1 MSLIFWSLILVVSIK
16 YALFIMRAD
25 DEGEGGVFAM
35 LALLHKN
42 VGRSLGR
49 GLVLAGL
56 FGAALLYG
64 DGLITPVISV
74 LSALEGLE
82 VATPHA
88 KPLVLP
94 LTCVVLFLLFRAQ
107 RHGTGRI
114 GKFFGP
120 VMILWFV
127 VIAWLGLM
135 AIATRP
141 EILAAV
147 NPLHGAPIFSP
158 QWSPWIF
165 HPRRRGAVHHRM
177 RSPLSGHGAFRG
189 QSPSAFPG
197 I

>member
-1 MSLIFWSLILVVSIK
+1 M
-16 YALFIMRAD
+16 
-25 DEGEGGVFAM
+25 
-35 LALLHKN
+35 
-42 VGRSLGR
+42 GR

-56 FGAALLYG
+56 FGSALLYG

-82 VATPHA
+82 VATTQA

-94 LTCVVLFLLFRAQ
+94 LTCVVLILLFWAQ

-135 AIATRP
+135 AIATGPRSWP
-141 EILAAV
+141 RSIPCTPS
-147 NPLHGAPIFSP
+147 NFFSA
-158 QWSPWIF
+158 QWPAWIF
-165 HPRRRGAVHHRM
+165 HPRRRGAVHHRV
-177 RSPLSGHGAFRG
+177 
-189 QSPSAFPG
+189 
-197 I
+197 